1 MKHRLHTELASL
13 GLAAILAL
21 PAAAPLPAQS
31 ATDLAEVCKAVGDA
45 KLGQWASFHATG
57 GAGGVGAEGGMLR
70 LALVGS
76 ERAGDSTLYWFEV
89 NFAGK
94 DPGHSGTVQILSSS
108 LASRSATPRAL
119 IIKYGQQ
126 PAMKVSGDMAGM
138 MGEKGREN
146 TEAFDWAA
154 RCNSARVVG
163 WESVTVPAGTFRALH
178 VTTTDGGEVW
188 ASRDVPF
195 GFVKMHGKQGDLAL
209 TGRGADAKSSI
220 TEKPVDMSGMM
231 NLPKQ

>member
-1 MKHRLHTELASL
+1 MSDRLTILLGVVVLAITTRALEAQASTELA
-13 GLAAILAL
+13 
-21 PAAAPLPAQS
+21 
-31 ATDLAEVCKAVGDA
+31 DVCKAVGDA
-45 KLGQWASFHATG
+45 KLGQWASFDATG
-57 GAGGVGAEGGMLR
+57 SSSGSGGTLR

-94 DPGHSGTVQILSSS
+94 DPGRSGTVQILSSS
-108 LASRSATPRAL
+108 LASGSATPRAL

-126 PAMKVSGDMAGM
+126 PAMKVSGEMAGM
-138 MGEKGREN
+138 MGEKGRQN

-154 RCNSARVVG
+154 RCQSARVVG

-178 VTTTDGGEVW
+178 VTTSDGRDVW
-188 ASRDVPF
+188 ASREVPF
-195 GFVKMHGKQGDLAL
+195 GLVKTHAKQGDLAL

-231 NLPKQ
+231 NLPKP